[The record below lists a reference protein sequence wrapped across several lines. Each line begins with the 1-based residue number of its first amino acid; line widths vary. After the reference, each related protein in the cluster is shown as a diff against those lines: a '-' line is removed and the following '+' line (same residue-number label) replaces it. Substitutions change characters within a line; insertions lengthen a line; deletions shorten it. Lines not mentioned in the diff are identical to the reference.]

1 MLTPKTKLNWPLV
14 GNTHITE
21 FLEKIIIKD
30 EVAGTYI
37 FSGPDNLGKTTAAVY
52 FAQILLCQRREAT
65 NLSVCGECS
74 SCQLFNFRQGSKT
87 KEAATDDGEGDN
99 LNFAHGDWHLLKKD
113 KDKKNIAIEQVRDF
127 IHVLSMSSFLNSYK
141 IGIIKHADS
150 LSSGAADALLK
161 TLEEPQPKVIIILIT
176 SDIDQ
181 INPTIVSR
189 SRVLNFHPVPA
200 DFIYDYLLTAH
211 SASRSAAKNYS
222 RLSLGRPALAVKF
235 LQDQEFH
242 KRYQQMMQIFLDFF
256 QEDINLRMAALGNLL
271 EAKLSG
277 QEAAA
282 KVKRILDVWQGVV
295 RDFLL
300 LEFGQAD
307 LIQHWLAEKE
317 LQQIKKKIT
326 LPRLLSISQQL
337 RHSHELLAANVNPK
351 LVLENIVINL

>member
-14 GNTHITE
+14 GNAHITE

-52 FAQILLCQRREAT
+52 FAQILLCQRRETA

-74 SCQLFNFRQGSKT
+74 SCQLFNFRQGT
-87 KEAATDDGEGDN
+87 KIKDAVADDGEGDN

-127 IHVLSMSSFLNSYK
+127 IHALSMSSFLNSYK

-150 LSSGAADALLK
+150 LSAGAADALLK
-161 TLEEPQPKVIIILIT
+161 TLEEPQQKVIIILIT

-189 SRVLNFHPVPA
+189 SKVLNFYPVPA
-200 DFIYDYLLTAH
+200 DFIYDYLLTSH
-211 SASRSAAKNYS
+211 NASRSSAKNYS

-242 KRYQQMMQIFLDFF
+242 KHYEQMMRIFLDFF
-256 QEDINLRMAALGNLL
+256 QEDINSRMAALGNLL

-282 KVKRILDVWQGVV
+282 KVKRILDVWQGLA

-317 LQQIKKKIT
+317 LQQTKKKIS
-326 LPRLLSISQQL
+326 LPRLLNISQQL
-337 RHSHELLAANVNPK
+337 RRSHELLAANVNPK